1 MPTSTYPSRR
11 IKRPRR
17 LPSGE
22 IEIVRVSTPLDFA
35 QAALLLG
42 EQRAYTER
50 LLGCDLA
57 EMQPSAQF
65 EYAFLSDFY
74 SPPNGQL
81 LLARVA
87 EDPVGVIGVRRLD
100 QDLGECKRFFVRQ
113 SARGLGIGRQL
124 VDELLSVARS
134 FGFQTLYAETSPDKM
149 GASYEMCR
157 RLGFRETT
165 KRNFHGLDDIVAMR
179 LPLDAVAA

>member
-1 MPTSTYPSRR
+1 MPTYTYPSRP

-17 LPSGE
+17 LPTGE

-35 QAALLLG
+35 QSALLLG

-50 LLGCDLA
+50 LIGYDLD
-57 EMQPSAQF
+57 EVQPSAQF

-87 EDPVGVIGVRRLD
+87 EAPVGVIGVRRLD
-100 QDLGECKRFFVRQ
+100 EDLGECKRFFVRR
-113 SARGLGIGRQL
+113 SARGLGIGRML
-124 VDELLSVARS
+124 VTELLSLSRS
-134 FGFQTLYAETSPDKM
+134 LGFQSLYAETWPAKM
-149 GASYEMCR
+149 SASYEMCR
-157 RLGFRETT
+157 RLGFRDTA
-165 KRNFHGLDDIVAMR
+165 KRNFHDVDGIIAMQ
-179 LPLDAVAA
+179 LPLDAIAA